1 MSDVLNAT
9 IVAGVPLLL
18 AALGG
23 VIAQR
28 SGVLN
33 IGLEGLMLVGAWVSA
48 WAAATF
54 GAEQAGFWFA
64 VLFGA
69 AFGLTLGWITV
80 GLRGDQVVVGIAF
93 NILAPVSYTH
103 LTLPTKRIV

>member
-9 IVAGVPLLL
+9 VLAGVPLLL

-33 IGLEGLMLVGAWVSA
+33 IALEGLMLIGAFVAA
-48 WAAATF
+48 WAAATL
-54 GAEQAGFWFA
+54 GSEQAGFWFA
-64 VLFGA
+64 LLFGA
-69 AFGLTLGWITV
+69 AFGLLLGWITV

-93 NILAPVSYTH
+93 NILALGATSY
-103 LTLPTKRIV
+103 LF